1 MLENCLS
8 AKPTHL
14 VIEVFSVVAEEKYGS
29 VVSLNGV

>member
-1 MLENCLS
+1 MN

-14 VIEVFSVVAEEKYGS
+14 VTEVFSIVADEKHGS